1 MVLKRKGIQ
10 LDRCMFFL
18 LRFEVL
24 VNSTVNHKSKICLYD
39 SSVGHNQFNNVIL
52 CENNER
58 KVFDNQKDMN
68 RSWNRYKYQHR
79 NILED
84 VQLKETKYV
93 DGELFDGL
101 EINLLWMKRISF
113 VFLWCCWNC
122 LFSISLFG
130 FWWTVVCNRNT
141 RKKERKR
148 GRQRW
153 GSNSCTHRV
162 LV

>member
-1 MVLKRKGIQ
+1 MIVEQLKNSQKSQKMVLKRKGIQ
-10 LDRCMFFL
+10 LDRCMCFL
-18 LRFEVL
+18 LRFEML

-101 EINLLWMKRISF
+101 EINLL
-113 VFLWCCWNC
+113 
-122 LFSISLFG
+122 
-130 FWWTVVCNRNT
+130 
-141 RKKERKR
+141 
-148 GRQRW
+148 
-153 GSNSCTHRV
+153 
-162 LV
+162 